1 MKKKFGNKVKLSS
14 VLIVAIILIWT
25 LIVLYPFYNVIITSF
40 MTQKEYL
47 KSDFVLFPK
56 EITFD
61 AYKQVFANKRI
72 LTGYKSTL
80 LIVLLG
86 VPYNMFLTVTLAY
99 ALSKKRFP
107 GKRFFEY
114 FVIFTMYFAG
124 GTIPSYLLIKD
135 LGLMGSYGAVI
146 LESGVS
152 VYYMIL
158 LRNYFMGIPD
168 SLEEA
173 AKLDGAND
181 LQIMLKVHLPMSTPI
196 LATIFL
202 FFLVDRWNTWYSAML
217 YLNDAEKWPL
227 QLVLRQIVSIAT
239 ATDASKMQM
248 LNLKENFGIGVQMA
262 SVVVTMAPI
271 MIAFPFLQKYFI
283 QGLSVGAVKE

>member
-1 MKKKFGNKVKLSS
+1 MKKIFKRKIKWSS
-14 VLIVAIILIWT
+14 VLIVAIITIWT
-25 LIVLYPFYNVIITSF
+25 LLILYPFYNVVMTSF
-40 MTQKEYL
+40 MTQKEYI
-47 KSDFVLFPK
+47 KSGFKLIPK
-56 EITFD
+56 EITLD

-72 LTGYKSTL
+72 YTGYKSTF

-107 GKRFFEY
+107 GKKFFEY
-114 FVIFTMYFAG
+114 FVIFTMYFSG
-124 GTIPSYLLIKD
+124 GTIPCYLLIKE
-135 LGLMGSYGAVI
+135 LGLMGSLGSVI

-158 LRNYFMGIPD
+158 IRNYFMGIPE

-181 LQIMLKVHLPMSTPI
+181 LTIMLKIHLPMSTPI
-196 LATIFL
+196 LATFFL

-217 YLNDAEKWPL
+217 YLTDAAKWPL
-227 QLVLRQIVSIAT
+227 QLVLRDIVSVAT
-239 ATDASKMQM
+239 GTDATMMHM
-248 LNLKENFGIGVQMA
+248 LNLKENFGLGVQMA

-283 QGLSVGAVKE
+283 QGMSVGAVKE